1 MTTVDP
7 LVIKLTADV
16 NDLKAGLAQAQSA
29 IKGVDDNIKTASS
42 GMANFVTKLKQ
53 VGATLGVA
61 FAGQQVLQFGK
72 DVIMASSN
80 MAESLGKMNV
90 VFGENAT
97 VVEGWAN
104 KSATSMGLSKQAA
117 VEAAGT
123 YGNLFQAFG
132 LGQDKATDM
141 STSLVQLAS
150 DMASFNNTSIDDAI
164 LALRSGLSGETEPLK
179 KFGVA
184 LSDARLKTEAMSMGL
199 IKSTSEALTPAAKAQ
214 ASYSLIMKDT
224 KLAQG
229 DYARTADGTANT
241 MRTLKAQFDNAKVAL
256 GDALMPAFRGVLAVL
271 KLLIPVLNTIGEF
284 FKKYQGDIMAVAKVV
299 AIAGGAFLAYKGI
312 MIATAVGSEVLA
324 VATTILKGQQLASIA
339 STNGLA
345 ASMLALNAAMR
356 ANPVGLIITG
366 ITLAVAAIVLLW
378 KHSEAFRKLVIT
390 VGKAGLMA
398 FAAIIPM
405 VGQVYEAIFKV
416 TSGPLR
422 LLLTA
427 LSHLPG
433 VGKYA
438 KAGLDLMNKGLDGI
452 SDFADGA
459 AKKAKELAASLDNVG
474 KEADKSAKKTKEA
487 VKTTTDGTG
496 GTGKGGGLS
505 AKDQKAL
512 DKYSKQ
518 VTTIYKEMNDT
529 IKSYNDDAAKELD
542 DYNQKKLDAH
552 KKYDEEYASLTK
564 KKGEAD
570 AADQKR
576 YDEAVFNIEADYAK
590 KKISLERDLAYKTE
604 DIRQKAADKAAEL
617 TKNAAEKQAS
627 IIQSSIDRLRNAF
640 ASKTGF
646 SISEAFTG
654 GATSADK
661 LLEELKA
668 KLAGAKELQKNAA
681 ALAGL
686 GYSQVFIEEVV
697 KNGPEAGNKIAEALK
712 AASPEATKELQSLYG
727 QVETTSAHGLDA
739 LANTM
744 NAGGK
749 LATEELMTAFNQV
762 SVDLKQ
768 ALSVVNTEMN
778 ASLADA
784 NRGFNDS
791 MAEAMVTRNEALA
804 DAKKTLTEALA
815 ANKKAFDEGLA
826 ASQKDLDDA
835 LIKAQE
841 SYNKAIDE
849 LNAKTQKKLEDLK
862 AKLKEVADQMVA
874 LGAAQAAAAAMANA
888 PTATFIGTP
897 FGQAG
902 SATNPATGLSGAEA
916 TARAVSATTINQTF
930 VSTAAPN
937 PQTVAAATVSA
948 SKYGTV
954 VTPIPV
960 SAAKLKM
967 MERLL

>member
-1 MTTVDP
+1 VTTVDP